1 MKINDQVKITMK
13 ERSSAW
19 LETWRLEMWLR
30 PEFESK
36 LYMERQ
42 LPLTPV
48 LGDSILY
55 SGFEATTPVCI
66 IKNKNESKKKLE

>member
-1 MKINDQVKITMK
+1 
-13 ERSSAW
+13 
-19 LETWRLEMWLR
+19 MWLR
-30 PEFESK
+30 PEFESQ

-66 IKNKNESKKKLE
+66 IKNKNKSKKKLE